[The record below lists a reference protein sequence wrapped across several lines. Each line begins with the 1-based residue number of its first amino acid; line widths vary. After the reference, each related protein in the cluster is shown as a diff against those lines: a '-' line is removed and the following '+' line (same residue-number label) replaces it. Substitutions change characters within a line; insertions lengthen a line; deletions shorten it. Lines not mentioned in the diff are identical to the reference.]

1 MGYMREPGV
10 RCWSTPSSQLSFIAM
25 SSQATKRITR
35 SMSTRTAKRQ
45 RVHEQLVSLGIE
57 ETLSVLL
64 VVLSVPELIE
74 MLPACSLAKLK
85 ATSSD
90 VRALLSTKTV
100 GIRIWA
106 EWFNKQHHTR
116 LLSDD
121 CVQLV
126 KYFPAGPVAFNL
138 KWFKFIPGT
147 VVSAEFVRVVTRFRR
162 DNSEFQ
168 IVRRLLEAK
177 HVPTAMWFVKRMVW
191 NGEIV
196 SKCLSVLSNKS
207 KALDDFLLEER
218 DIFLGSPSIEINQA
232 YFQWLESLDAS
243 ELKVKFALHECYRYG
258 RGTDANPTRALNL
271 LVECARGGYHDSA
284 QQIYDICRHGW
295 IRNAPQA
302 SSVWHWLSDSSG
314 HSLPERVL
322 ESKGDST
329 AKEEV
334 SSK

>member
-1 MGYMREPGV
+1 MP
-10 RCWSTPSSQLSFIAM
+10 P
-25 SSQATKRITR
+25 SQATKRITR
-35 SMSTRTAKRQ
+35 SMSIRAAKRQ
-45 RVHEQLVSLGIE
+45 RLQEQLISLGIE
-57 ETLSVLL
+57 ETYPVLL
-64 VVLSVPELIE
+64 AILSIPELIE
-74 MLPACSLAKLK
+74 MLPVCSLVKLK

-138 KWFKFIPGT
+138 KWLKSIPRS

-207 KALDDFLLEER
+207 EVLDDFLLEEHAVFIR
-218 DIFLGSPSIEINQA
+218 GPLLEINQGVLSVA
-232 YFQWLESLDAS
+232 QVVGHIQ
-243 ELKVKFALHECYRYG
+243 LKVKFALHECYRYG
-258 RGTDANPTRALNL
+258 R
-271 LVECARGGYHDSA
+271 
-284 QQIYDICRHGW
+284 
-295 IRNAPQA
+295 A
-302 SSVWHWLSDSSG
+302 SLKATGMSYFYI
-314 HSLPERVL
+314 
-322 ESKGDST
+322 
-329 AKEEV
+329 A
-334 SSK
+334 